1 MKSEMNSLQN
11 EPLGKIP
18 KLIWHTY
25 KQFPPENSKPI
36 VDSWIN
42 LNPDYTWMFMDD
54 SRCNRFIQDNFSKDF
69 VDMYNS
75 LPIPVMKADVWRVAV
90 VYAYGG
96 IYSDMDCRCL
106 KPISTWLNP
115 DDELIVGVE
124 VDNGS
129 LLNYVFAAKPKH
141 PALLSVLNTF
151 MELYKSPSFMEEKSP
166 TPVQNFGQHGF
177 SDGVLRY
184 YNLNNV
190 KDMLR
195 GGTSNFYNE
204 NSKVQKDK
212 TKFILKQDNVFS
224 NHIHKNTC
232 VRHEVASLTW
242 KDNYFSWRKQQK
254 QLCGV

>member
-1 MKSEMNSLQN
+1 MKLEMHSSRNGT
-11 EPLGKIP
+11 PGKIP

-25 KQFPPENSKPI
+25 KEFPPENSKTL
-36 VDSWIN
+36 VDSWVK

-69 VDMYNS
+69 VKMYNA

-96 IYSDMDCRCL
+96 VYSDMDCRCL

-115 DDELIVGVE
+115 SDELIVGVE
-124 VDNGS
+124 VANGS
-129 LLNYVFAAKPKH
+129 LLNYIFAAKPRH

-151 MELYKSPSFMEEKSP
+151 VELYNSTSFMSKNTQ

-177 SDGVLRY
+177 SNGVLKY
-184 YNLNNV
+184 YGV
-190 KDMLR
+190 DSHEDMLM
-195 GGTSNFYNE
+195 GGNSNFYNE
-204 NSKVQKDK
+204 IYKVQQDN
-212 TKFILKQDNVFS
+212 TKFILRQDNVFS
-224 NHIHKNTC
+224 HSVYANTC
-232 VRHEVASLTW
+232 VRHEVASIFW
-242 KDNYFSWRKQQK
+242 KSKYTSWRKQQK